1 MTEPWLYALLGA
13 LLALI
18 AVGALVLF
26 VNALRGHIDAMD
38 DIDWENHL

>member
-18 AVGALVLF
+18 AVGALMIF
-26 VNALRGHIDAMD
+26 TRALRVWAKRYD
-38 DIDWENHL
+38 DIDWEGL

>member
-18 AVGALVLF
+18 AVGALTIF
-26 VNALRGHIDAMD
+26 TRALRDHLDAMD
-38 DIDWENHL
+38 DIDWEGQ